1 MHGRVGVLGV
11 GRMGLG
17 VARRL
22 RERGFPVE
30 VHDADPAARDRA
42 AAARAA
48 DLPVAVDAAAL
59 AAGCDVLVTV
69 LPGPPE
75 CRDAMS
81 GPAGALAAMR
91 DGAVWLDLTSH
102 DPAIVADL
110 AREAAAHGIAA
121 VAAPMRGGP
130 ADAGRGSLGFHVA
143 GPAGAVDRVG
153 GILAALGHDPAT
165 PRIGDDPASAH
176 VVKLLGNALWFGQVV
191 AVTEALLLGSAL
203 GLDPA
208 ALRSALLA
216 GPGASAFLE
225 QHAPA
230 LLAGDPMADFGIAR
244 VVEELDAVTR
254 LAAERGVPHEL
265 TALVA
270 RRHREALE
278 AYGPVDGE
286 LLAGRLLEERAGR
299 RLRDGV

>member
-1 MHGRVGVLGV
+1 MGDRVGVLGI

-17 VARRL
+17 VAARL
-22 RERGFPVE
+22 RERGSAVE
-30 VHDADPAARDRA
+30 VHDVDAAARDRA
-42 AAARAA
+42 AALG
-48 DLPVAVDAAAL
+48 LPVADDAAAL

-69 LPGPPE
+69 LSGPPE
-75 CRDAMS
+75 CRDALS
-81 GPAGALAAMR
+81 GPGGALAAMR
-91 DGAVWLDLTSH
+91 PGTAWVDLTSD
-102 DPAIVADL
+102 DPAVVDGL
-110 AREAAAHGIAA
+110 VREAAALGVAA

-130 ADAGRGSLGFHVA
+130 ADAGRGTLGFHVA
-143 GPAGAVDRVG
+143 GSARAVARVG
-153 GILAALGHDPAT
+153 PLLAALGHDPAT
-165 PRIGDDPASAH
+165 PRVGDDPASAH

-191 AVTEALLLGSAL
+191 AVTEALLLGRSL
-203 GLDPA
+203 GLDPTALRA
-208 ALRSALLA
+208 ALLT

-225 QHAPA
+225 RHAPA
-230 LLAGDPMADFGIAR
+230 LLAGDPMADFGIDR

-270 RRHREALE
+270 RLHREALD
-278 AYGPVDGE
+278 AHGPVDGE

>member
-1 MHGRVGVLGV
+1 MGDRVGVLGI
-11 GRMGLG
+11 GRMGAG
-17 VARRL
+17 IARHL
-22 RERGFPVE
+22 QERGFPVA
-30 VHDADPAARDRA
+30 VHDVDAAARERA
-42 AAARAA
+42 AAAGLTVAA
-48 DLPVAVDAAAL
+48 GVAGL
-59 AAGCDVLVTV
+59 ARGCDVLVTV

-75 CRDAMS
+75 SRGAMA
-81 GPAGALAAMR
+81 GPDGALAAMHP
-91 DGAVWLDLTSH
+91 GTVWLDLTSD
-102 DPAIVADL
+102 DPAVVADL
-110 AREAAAHGIAA
+110 AREAAERGIAA

-130 ADAGRGSLGFHVA
+130 ADAARGTLGFHVA
-143 GPAGAVDRVG
+143 GPADAVHRVG

-191 AVTEALLLGSAL
+191 AVTEALLIGRSL

-208 ALRSALLA
+208 ALRSALLT
-216 GPGASAFLE
+216 GPGTSAFLE
-225 QHAPA
+225 RHGPA
-230 LLAGDPMADFGIAR
+230 LVAGDPMADFGVDR

-254 LAAERGVPHEL
+254 LAAEGGVPHEL

-270 RRHREALE
+270 RLHREALG

-299 RLRDGV
+299 RLHDGV

>member
-1 MHGRVGVLGV
+1 MGDLVGVLGI

-17 VARRL
+17 IAARL
-22 RERGFPVE
+22 RERGFAVE
-30 VHDADPAARDRA
+30 AHDVDAAARDRA
-42 AAARAA
+42 VALG
-48 DLPVAVDAAAL
+48 LPVAVDAAAL

-75 CRDAMS
+75 CRDALA
-81 GPAGALAAMR
+81 GPGGALAAMR
-91 DGAVWLDLTSH
+91 PGTAWLDLTSD
-102 DPAIVADL
+102 DPSVVDGL
-110 AREAAAHGIAA
+110 VREAVARGVAA

-130 ADAGRGSLGFHVA
+130 ADAARGTLGFHVA
-143 GPAGAVDRVG
+143 GSAAAVDRVG
-153 GILAALGHDPAT
+153 PLLEALGHDPAA
-165 PRIGDDPASAH
+165 PRVGDDPASAH

-191 AVTEALLLGSAL
+191 AVTEALLLGRSL
-203 GLDPA
+203 GLDPT

-216 GPGASAFLE
+216 GPGTSAFLE
-225 QHAPA
+225 RHAPA
-230 LLAGDPMADFGIAR
+230 LLAGDPMADFGIDR

-270 RRHREALE
+270 RLHREALD
-278 AYGPVDGE
+278 AHGPVDGE

-299 RLRDGV
+299 SLHDGV

>member
-1 MHGRVGVLGV
+1 VDAHVGVLGV
-11 GRMGLG
+11 GRMGIG

-22 RERGFPVE
+22 RERGHRVE
-30 VHDADPAARDRA
+30 VHDVDAAARDRA
-42 AAARAA
+42 AAAG
-48 DLPVAVDAAAL
+48 LPVAADAAAL

-81 GPAGALAAMR
+81 GPAGAFADMR
-91 DGAVWLDLTSH
+91 PDAVWLDLTSH
-102 DPAIVADL
+102 DPSIVADL
-110 AREAAAHGIAA
+110 AREAAEHGVAA

-130 ADAGRGSLGFHVA
+130 ADASRGTLGFHVA
-143 GPAGAVDRVG
+143 GPADAVDRVD
-153 GILAALGHDPAT
+153 GILAALGHDPAAT
-165 PRIGDDPASAH
+165 RVGDDPASAH
-176 VVKLLGNALWFGQVV
+176 VVKLLGNVLWFGQVV
-191 AVTEALLLGSAL
+191 AVTEALLLGRAL

-216 GPGASAFLE
+216 GPGTSAFLE
-225 QHAPA
+225 RHAPA

-278 AYGPVDGE
+278 AYGAVDGE

>member
-1 MHGRVGVLGV
+1 VDVGDRVGVLGI

-17 VARRL
+17 IARRL
-22 RERGFPVE
+22 QEQGHPVE
-30 VHDADPAARDRA
+30 VHDLDAVARH
-42 AAARAA
+42 RAA
-48 DLPVAVDAAAL
+48 DAGLVVAADV
-59 AAGCDVLVTV
+59 AGLLGRCDVLITV

-75 CRDAMS
+75 CREALS
-81 GPAGALAAMR
+81 GPDGALAAMR
-91 DGAVWLDLTSH
+91 TGSVWLDLTSS
-102 DPAIVADL
+102 DPAVVADL
-110 AREAAAHGIAA
+110 ARQAAERGIAA

-130 ADAGRGSLGFHVA
+130 VDAARGTLGFHVA
-143 GPAGAVDRVG
+143 GSADAVHRVG
-153 GILAALGHDPAT
+153 GILEALGHDPAT

-191 AVTEALLLGSAL
+191 AVTEALLIGSSL

-208 ALRSALLA
+208 ALRSALLP
-216 GPGASAFLE
+216 GPGTSAFLE

-244 VVEELDAVTR
+244 VVEELDAVVR
-254 LAAERGVPHEL
+254 LAAEGGVPHEL

-270 RRHREALE
+270 RLHREALG

-299 RLRDGV
+299 RLHDGG